1 MDRRTVIVEGPLAFR
16 IRRLQAA
23 RQHEAN
29 IDIMTLPSLAARLA
43 GGFSRSPVPHE
54 LFAYVNA
61 ALAEGGFADFESLR
75 QLPGMTR
82 ALVKTLGTAWLSDAS
97 LATLAPQ
104 HARLADLARVEERIR
119 AQLPAGVL
127 LPPDLRSAAIANI
140 RHARSLFGEIELHR
154 LTHIAP
160 VWRPLIQAL
169 ATATR
174 VRWLQPGTD
183 DRGWFP
189 GTIDVGEAPASAPIE
204 VASCADP
211 RAEAV
216 EALRWARELIAARRA
231 TPDEI
236 AICSASTH
244 GWDAHVHALA
254 SSANLPVHF
263 SHGLRTLSSYDGQAC
278 AALADLLL
286 NGLSQERVRR
296 FLRYRRCIT
305 GELGTLPPT
314 WDAGISR
321 EAALFDLE
329 QWRRALDMATRDN
342 EERTNVRAVLMTAL
356 TALSEGIG
364 AARDVGKRVLRG
376 EAFTIWN
383 EALERAPAT
392 ALEYALQESRFPD
405 GRDPGASIV
414 WCPASH
420 LAAEPRP
427 FVWLLGMNARS
438 WPRRQLE
445 NPLVPSHILARHVF
459 DADPVA
465 EQDRRAFRLITGAAT
480 GACVLS
486 LSRRSAEGTLL
497 SASPLVKAG
506 SARRSLKRG
515 RIPAHAVSE
524 SDRLLARPAEAAT
537 TPEIAQA
544 MTCWHA
550 WERPEL
556 TAHDGQIRADHPVI
570 MRTLEAVQSASSLR
584 FLIRDPLGFAWRY
597 GLGWRPV
604 AEEAQPLSLDPRAY
618 GELVHELL
626 KRTVDALEPQPGFT
640 RATRHEL
647 EQALASARAHIHE
660 RWPLERPVP
669 PALLWHHFLDTAED
683 LALRALTFDE
693 TFLAGTRSWTEVAF
707 GVPEADAPS
716 HAADVPWPPTSPVV
730 IPGTDIRLRGS
741 IDRLELTAAGTAV
754 RVSDYK
760 TGALASSAERI
771 ALGGGTEL
779 QHVVYALAAK
789 QLLPEV
795 QRMFLPGAGPTAVKL
810 DDVDGAIAQLT
821 THVSTAIQSLRQGFS
836 VPGPDTTVEWNDF
849 RLALPANATVYLAR
863 KRRALAAAFGTV
875 TRAWSAP

>member
-1 MDRRTVIVEGPLAFR
+1 M
-16 IRRLQAA
+16 RRLQAA
-23 RQHEAN
+23 RQDEAN
-29 IDIMTLPSLAARLA
+29 IDIMTLPSLAACLA

-119 AQLPAGVL
+119 VQLPAGVL
-127 LPPDLRSAAIANI
+127 LPRDLRSAAIANI
-140 RHARSLFGEIELHR
+140 RYARSLFGEIELHR
-154 LTHIAP
+154 LTHIPP

-183 DRGWFP
+183 DREWFP

-204 VASCADP
+204 LASCADP

-231 TPDEI
+231 TPGEI

-329 QWRRALDMATRDN
+329 QWRRALDMTTRDD
-342 EERTNVRAVLMTAL
+342 EERAKVRAVLMTAL

-376 EAFTIWN
+376 EALTIWN

-445 NPLVPSHILARHVF
+445 NPLFPSHILARHVF

-465 EQDRRAFRLITGAAT
+465 EQDRRAFRLIAGAAT

-497 SASPLVKAG
+497 SASPLVNA
-506 SARRSLKRG
+506 SYARRSLKRG
-515 RIPAHAVSE
+515 RIPGHAVSE

-544 MTCWHA
+544 MKCWHA

-556 TAHDGQIRADHPVI
+556 TAHDGQIRAGHPGVI
-570 MRTLEAVQSASSLR
+570 RALEAVQSASSLR
-584 FLIRDPLGFAWRY
+584 FLIRDPLGFVWRY
-597 GLGWRPV
+597 GLGWRLV
-604 AEEAQPLSLDPRAY
+604 AEEAQPLSLDPRTY

-647 EQALASARAHIHE
+647 DQALASARADIHE

-669 PALLWHHFLDTAED
+669 PALLWNHFLDTAEG

-707 GVPEADAPS
+707 GAPEVDAPS
-716 HAADVPWPPTSPVV
+716 HAADAPWPPTSPVT

-741 IDRLELTAAGTAV
+741 IDRLELTGTGTAV
-754 RVSDYK
+754 RVSEYK
-760 TGALASSAERI
+760 TGAMPSNTDRI

-779 QHVVYALAAK
+779 QRVVYALAAK

-795 QRMFLPGAGPTAVKL
+795 QRVVARLLFLPGAGPTAVKL
-810 DDVDGAIAQLT
+810 DDVDNAIAQLT
-821 THVSTAIQSLRQGFS
+821 TYVTTAAQSLRQGFS
-836 VPGPDTTVEWNDF
+836 VPGPDTMVEWNDF
-849 RLALPANATVYLAR
+849 RLALPANATGYLAR
-863 KRRALAAAFGTV
+863 KRRALAAAFGTAA
-875 TRAWSAP
+875 RAWSVP